1 MLRVCQEWVRQRGE
15 GALPRAWE
23 TGGAAGP
30 ELMVRIE
37 GSVRAGAGRGSTASP
52 ELWAQPQCCQ
62 LLHPVTLLERLL
74 PPGKVALPR

>member
-1 MLRVCQEWVRQRGE
+1 
-15 GALPRAWE
+15 
-23 TGGAAGP
+23 
-30 ELMVRIE
+30 MVRIE